1 MKDLRNRIN
10 KKINKNYNQRQKIIS
25 EIKQALDIDFN
36 KISIYS
42 TEIKIFPNFDNPDN
56 INNIT
61 SIVTNEVETPAKIRP
76 KAKTKERASSSVV
89 VVNQTP
95 LFRVD
100 LPDTIIGSQRY
111 YYKNTEINNLSIQE
125 LNNLKKDLDYILR
138 EIEKEIDRLLT

>member
-10 KKINKNYNQRQKIIS
+10 KKINKNYNQRQKIVS

-56 INNIT
+56 INNST

-76 KAKTKERASSSVV
+76 KAKTKESASSSV